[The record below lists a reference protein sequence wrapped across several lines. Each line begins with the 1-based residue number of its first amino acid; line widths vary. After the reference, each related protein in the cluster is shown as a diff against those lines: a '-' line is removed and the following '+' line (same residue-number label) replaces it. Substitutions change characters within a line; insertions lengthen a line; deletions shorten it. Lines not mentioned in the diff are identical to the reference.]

1 MFIKVKCRSS
11 ETWCGQ
17 TKSDLDFRELP
28 IFSYKNLVDKEE
40 IGVGAFAVVFRA
52 KLTDESKVV
61 VKNLISADKET
72 KKSLIKE
79 ARFLQNLR
87 DANVVEFKG
96 ICTDQLSLLLE
107 YAYFDF
113 SPFGCD
119 IQTHSLAEFL
129 AVCEQS
135 SCDGMNV
142 AVLTHAAFD
151 VASGLKYLHQNN
163 HVLPSYPRFTLSSAF
178 YSNIRVLP
186 SRPSDRPDIRPSIRP
201 DIRLDIRPYP
211 RFTLTLTR
219 PPFVNLLYVN
229 NGLVT
234 SPYLIICK

>member
-1 MFIKVKCRSS
+1 MFIKVKCHSS

-28 IFSYKNLVDKEE
+28 IFSYKNLIDKEE
-40 IGVGAFAVVFRA
+40 IGVGAFAVVFTA
-52 KLTDESKVV
+52 KLPEKSKVV
-61 VKNLISADKET
+61 VKKLISADEET

-79 ARFLQNLR
+79 ARLLQNLR
-87 DANVVEFKG
+87 HANVVEFKG

-129 AVCEQS
+129 TVCEQS

-142 AVLTHAAFD
+142 AVFAHAAFD
-151 VASGLKYLHQNN
+151 VASDLKYLHQNN
-163 HVLPSYPRFTLSSAF
+163 SCL
-178 YSNIRVLP
+178 
-186 SRPSDRPDIRPSIRP
+186 
-201 DIRLDIRPYP
+201 
-211 RFTLTLTR
+211 
-219 PPFVNLLYVN
+219 
-229 NGLVT
+229 
-234 SPYLIICK
+234 